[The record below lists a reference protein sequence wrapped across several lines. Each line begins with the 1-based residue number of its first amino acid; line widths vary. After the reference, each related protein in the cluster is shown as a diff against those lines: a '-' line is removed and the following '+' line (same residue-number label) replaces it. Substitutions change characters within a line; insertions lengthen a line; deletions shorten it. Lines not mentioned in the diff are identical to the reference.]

1 MIKLKWLG
9 ALALVLSGLAHA
21 DNSSIPTR
29 TFTAAAPG
37 YVNMSTMPFPATLGV
52 NVASGDT
59 DTCYTTLTPNA
70 LYPSVTATWVAIG
83 TLTSVTASAQVSLP
97 TRVQAIKCIQTVGTG
112 ADSVDVSSGY

>member
-1 MIKLKWLG
+1 MTKAKWLG
-9 ALALVLSGLAHA
+9 ALALIGGTLAHA

-70 LYPSVTATWVAIG
+70 LYPSVTATWVAIA

-97 TRVQAIKCIQTVGTG
+97 TRIQAIKCVQTVGSGT
-112 ADSVDVSSGY
+112 DSVDVSSGY